1 MAGAVRGQGVCTNES
16 QRSPHENLVA
26 KPGLVGLSLVSSFLR
41 AAPAFSAEP
50 KAQPAASR
58 AAVPSVTF
66 HDGLLSVEAS
76 GQLLLKEAV
85 VEALGA
91 IGSPEAEQVLRQAVG
106 DEDEGVRDAAATEL
120 ARLGTIE

>member
-1 MAGAVRGQGVCTNES
+1 M
-16 QRSPHENLVA
+16 
-26 KPGLVGLSLVSSFLR
+26 
-41 AAPAFSAEP
+41 
-50 KAQPAASR
+50 
-58 AAVPSVTF
+58 PSVTF

-91 IGSPEAEQVLRQAVG
+91 IGSPEAEQVLRQAVA